1 MSALDDRRAVA
12 LALGRLDQIGAGRMR
27 AMLDLDDPMAGWEAI
42 RAGAPPLPR
51 IGRDLARAWQAAA
64 AHLEPHRE
72 LERHVDAGVGVLT
85 WGEPDYPRALAS
97 DRAAPGLLVWR
108 GSLSSLDP
116 PAVSVIGTRRCT
128 QYGRGVAQEL
138 GRGLSALGISVVSGL
153 ALGID
158 GAAHVGALAA
168 PGGAPPVA
176 VVGGGLDHVYPR
188 RHAQLW
194 ERVAEEGLLLSEAP
208 LGVAPEAWRFPLR
221 NRIIAALGRVLVV
234 VESGVRGGSMHTVR
248 EADDRGRTVMAVP
261 GSVRSPASL
270 GTNQLLAEG
279 CPPCRDVD
287 DVLVALGLAPRD
299 PAAHDGA
306 DADEPVELSADA
318 RVVVDALVAGPATLD
333 QILLRTE
340 RPLGDMAAAV
350 EEAVSAGAIGV
361 TAGWYE
367 RTDGPRS

>member
-1 MSALDDRRAVA
+1 VSALDDRRAAA
-12 LALGRLDQIGAGRMR
+12 LAFGRLDQVGAGRMR
-27 AMLDLDDPMAGWEAI
+27 ALLDLDDPLAGWEAI
-42 RAGAPPLPR
+42 QAGAPPLPR
-51 IGRDLARAWQAAA
+51 IGPDLARAWRAAA
-64 AHLEPHRE
+64 SRIDPHHE
-72 LERHVDAGVGVLT
+72 LERHAHAGVGVVT
-85 WGEPDYPRALAS
+85 WGEPDYPRALAA

-108 GSLSSLDP
+108 GSLASLDH

-128 QYGRGVAQEL
+128 QYGRGVAREV

-158 GAAHVGALAA
+158 GAAHVGAVAA
-168 PGGAPPVA
+168 PDGAPPVA

-188 RHAQLW
+188 RHAHLW
-194 ERVAEEGLLLSEAP
+194 ERVADEGLLMSEAP
-208 LGVAPEAWRFPLR
+208 LGVAPEPWRFPTR

-234 VESGVRGGSMHTVR
+234 VESGLRGGSMHTVR

-299 PAAHDGA
+299 PGA
-306 DADEPVELSADA
+306 DDAPAADQAAGLSPNA
-318 RVVVDALVAGPATLD
+318 RAVLDALVAGAATLD
-333 QILLRTE
+333 QIVIRASL
-340 RPLGDMAAAV
+340 PLGDVAAAV
-350 EEAVSAGAIGV
+350 EEAVAAGAV
-361 TAGWYE
+361 AVAAGWYE
-367 RTDGPRS
+367 RNDGPRR